1 MWQDTKRNFLEAT
14 GRVVDAVARLLPSA
28 LAMILIFALSVLI
41 AFVVRTVVRR
51 TCERLNVDRWLR
63 EWGIASPARPG
74 REGPSV
80 FVSRVALWTVL
91 VLGFFLGLS
100 ALDTP
105 AAAGLSLRLLEYA
118 PRAIVALAIVAAGL
132 AAARVVERNVL
143 IGAVN
148 MGLQSARLLA
158 LGARWLVVLFVL
170 ALGLE
175 HAGVGAALV
184 TVCFGVLFGGIV
196 LALALAVGLGARDLV
211 ARSLDRRFPEPP
223 REGSGEATGAER
235 GQVRHL

>member
-1 MWQDTKRNFLEAT
+1 MWQDTKRIFLDQT
-14 GRVVDAVARLLPSA
+14 GRVVDAVARLLPSV
-28 LAMILIFALSVLI
+28 LAMLLIVALSALI
-41 AFVVRTVVRR
+41 AFGVRGLVRR
-51 TCERLNVDRWLR
+51 LCQRLEVDRRLR
-63 EWGIASPARPG
+63 EWGMADPAAPG
-74 REGPSV
+74 RAGPALA
-80 FVSRVALWTVL
+80 RVALWTVL

-105 AAAGLSLRLLEYA
+105 AAAGLSLRLLAYA
-118 PRAIVALAIVAAGL
+118 PRALVALAIIAAGL
-132 AAARVVERNVL
+132 ACARVVERNVL